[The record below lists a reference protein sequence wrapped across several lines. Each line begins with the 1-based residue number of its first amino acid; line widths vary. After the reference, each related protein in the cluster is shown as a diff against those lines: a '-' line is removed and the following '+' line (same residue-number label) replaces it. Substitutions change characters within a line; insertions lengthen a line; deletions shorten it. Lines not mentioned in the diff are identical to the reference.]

1 MNEQNMFDNEFDR
14 MYGDS
19 YRNENSNATNP
30 DHVLPG
36 NTAEGAK
43 GGESLTTATAEGTRE
58 LADSVKPAEREVSLD
73 VYGHSVVDYVN
84 TMLPNCAP

>member
-1 MNEQNMFDNEFDR
+1 MDEQNMFDNEFDR

-43 GGESLTTATAEGTRE
+43 GEPRRVWPLRRGLRQHDAA
-58 LADSVKPAEREVSLD
+58 
-73 VYGHSVVDYVN
+73 
-84 TMLPNCAP
+84 